1 MAHHTKDN
9 ENDHSSTPKKHS
21 DSYIPYESTNF
32 LSLMCFWWMT
42 PLVTIGRKRPLTFN
56 DIWKIPE
63 RDSYKYNTDI
73 FERLW
78 KEEIKLRGERKASI
92 GRVIIKA
99 LMKKLLVSVAVYA
112 IVIGCSISS
121 AVSDRNDYTFFM
133 TFQNHTIA
141 SKFMTLQAYML
152 SAHLQYKLIMRLIVE
167 YSTSTD
173 LPVER
178 GVILVCSMLISE
190 IVFTFFFALAWYVS
204 LRTAIKA
211 RSMIFGLVFNKVISL
226 KNTGGGS
233 VGKLINLCA
242 NDAQRVYEAV
252 LLLGFCLGAPV
263 AIIGVIT
270 ALVFTI
276 GPVALVSLIVIFFYY
291 GSMIAVGKVIKKLRR
306 KSIVITDQRIREMN
320 EVLKCIR
327 LIKLYAW
334 EESFETILKGK
345 YFKKLRQSERS
356 RLEKVA
362 YIQSF
367 NISFIMIIPALA
379 SVLTLTTGFLL
390 GVPITSAQAFTSI
403 ALLNALRQT
412 INMFPQ
418 MIRQSVEAVV
428 AFKRIKQLLAME
440 EFKDNNEVLSDND
453 NAIIIK
459 NGLFKWNTSN
469 KKDDNSNND
478 ACKPIHYAN
487 IKEILSNLKKFY
499 LLESAYCNNGSFIAV
514 DVQEFY
520 LKDIKFQ
527 LKKGE
532 ISGIC
537 GRIGSGKS
545 SLISAILGEMN
556 TVSGSIAVGGSIG
569 LVTQQPWIFN
579 GTLRDNITFGYPFNA
594 ARYERVIEC
603 CSLQE
608 DLIALPNGDE
618 TSIGDRGVNLSGGQK
633 QRVSLARTVYA
644 DRDVYLFD
652 DPLSAVD
659 TDVGKHIFERCFNE
673 LLKEKSILFVTHQLQ
688 YLRDCDCVTLMKDG
702 QIIGSG
708 SHSELLNSNKVYAD
722 LISDL
727 CNKKEDEI
735 EDKKATL
742 IDSSNGIIQ
751 TSAVEKNRET
761 KESGEITWRT
771 YKSYINFAGGNLVM
785 VLVLMVYGITVS
797 VRVFT
802 DWWLSQW
809 LSGDISRPNMNST
822 NNSSDFLPGP
832 TTSTHSNTSFS
843 SRPAN
848 QLPFYTNLAIYVSS
862 AIIMILL
869 QGVRA
874 IAFSKVTLRAS
885 SKLCTKAL
893 HKILR
898 CPLSFFDYTPSG
910 RILNRFS
917 RDMDEIDIQL
927 PLFADRSL
935 LLVLT
940 LLGSIIVVLA
950 SYPWV
955 AIAIVP
961 LVLGISMLAYV
972 FGKTLREVK
981 RLESISR
988 SPVMTH
994 LTATMEGLS
1003 VIHAHGK
1010 SAEYLA
1016 KFRRLLD
1023 RNSSCTMIF
1032 MALNRWFAIR
1042 VDWFITVL
1050 VAIGAMTVVIERGL
1064 ASSAYSGLALVYIM
1078 QTKGILQF
1086 AVRNILETNSR
1097 FTCVERLNEYCE
1109 DLPTENSDVKKTDV
1123 ITDDNWIK
1131 NGEVE
1136 FREVKMRYRP
1146 HLPTVLDGIQFKINA
1161 GERIGIVG
1169 RTGSGKT
1176 SIGACLFRLVEIYSG
1191 SILID
1196 GHNISHIDLY
1206 SLRRN
1211 MSMIPQDPFIFEGT
1225 IRTNLDPLNHYN
1237 DRELWR
1243 VLEKVQLKEKIS
1255 QMRNTLHAS
1264 VEAGGNNFSMG
1275 ERQLLCMA
1283 RAILKESKIV
1293 LLDEATAF
1301 MDTKTDGIIQATLQS
1316 ELRKSTVLIIAHRLN
1331 TIQSCDKVL
1340 VLDSGKILEFDT
1352 PFNLMYK
1359 EESIFKRMVSKAGI
1373 EELFKPKRVTK
1384 RKPIILENSKQ
1395 TLI

>member
-1 MAHHTKDN
+1 MQQIET
-9 ENDHSSTPKKHS
+9 SS

-121 AVSDRNDYTFFM
+121 A
-133 TFQNHTIA
+133 
-141 SKFMTLQAYML
+141 
-152 SAHLQYKLIMRLIVE
+152 LIMRLIVE

-345 YFKKLRQSERS
+345 YFKSFLLRQSERS

-428 AFKRIKQLLAME
+428 AFKRI
-440 EFKDNNEVLSDND
+440 
-453 NAIIIK
+453 
-459 NGLFKWNTSN
+459 
-469 KKDDNSNND
+469 
-478 ACKPIHYAN
+478 
-487 IKEILSNLKKFY
+487 
-499 LLESAYCNNGSFIAV
+499 
-514 DVQEFY
+514 
-520 LKDIKFQ
+520 
-527 LKKGE
+527 KGE

-751 TSAVEKNRET
+751 TSA
-761 KESGEITWRT
+761 
-771 YKSYINFAGGNLVM
+771 GNLVM

-1010 SAEYLA
+1010 SAEYLT

-1109 DLPTENSDVKKTDV
+1109 
-1123 ITDDNWIK
+1123 
-1131 NGEVE
+1131 
-1136 FREVKMRYRP
+1136 MRYRP

-1225 IRTNLDPLNHYN
+1225 IRYVSNEIIIHDCRTNLDPLNHYN

-1243 VLEKVQLKEKIS
+1243 VLEKVQLKE
-1255 QMRNTLHAS
+1255 
-1264 VEAGGNNFSMG
+1264 
-1275 ERQLLCMA
+1275 
-1283 RAILKESKIV
+1283 KIV

-1384 RKPIILENSKQ
+1384 RKPIILENRLFSRSLFYLK
-1395 TLI
+1395 